1 MKTLLWHAIVGVL
14 IFPIVFSMKNS
25 APVVDQ
31 SDLHEGNFCIPS
43 QKYIF
48 RFLSEYAVRYCNI
61 VFLSVNFN
69 SIAVEYDM
77 KKLMEDVKKEIENE
91 LKEKTSNGATTQRYA
106 GKKSTP
112 L

>member
-1 MKTLLWHAIVGVL
+1 MRTLLWHAIVGAL

-48 RFLSEYAVRYCNI
+48 RFLSEILQYCI
-61 VFLSVNFN
+61 SIGKFQFN
-69 SIAVEYDM
+69 SSRIRHEEIDGRC
-77 KKLMEDVKKEIENE
+77 KERNRKRIERKNF
-91 LKEKTSNGATTQRYA
+91 
-106 GKKSTP
+106 
-112 L
+112 